1 MEINVPIHSFP
12 ISFTLPWEG
21 RELSSGEGKGQE
33 NGLRSASVLDVVV
46 FSRWLEDE
54 GRVRETVMG

>member
-21 RELSSGEGKGQE
+21 RELSSGEGT
-33 NGLRSASVLDVVV
+33 
-46 FSRWLEDE
+46 
-54 GRVRETVMG
+54 GRVRGGYGKGTTDLRLASLGRCLVP